1 MKAGSF
7 ESINMKR
14 ILFFF
19 LLCIIPFAG
28 QSAEQ
33 APPKEYRPPVLSTTA
48 IIEVYDKEDN
58 LEGIVLI
65 ERGKEPF
72 GKALP
77 GGKVEYGE
85 SVEHAVRREMK
96 EETHLDLHELRQ
108 FHVYSEPSRDPRWHT
123 VEVTHLA
130 KAYKKPKAG
139 DDAAK
144 AFVVPLE
151 LIPWDELTFDHA
163 KILKDYLSY
172 REGNTGIIMIK
183 P

>member
-1 MKAGSF
+1 M
-7 ESINMKR
+7 R
-14 ILFFF
+14 Y
-19 LLCIIPFAG
+19 LLLLLTLLSLPLLGKENF
-28 QSAEQ
+28 
-33 APPKEYRPPVLSTTA
+33 PKEYRPPVLSTTA
-48 IIEVYDKEDN
+48 IIEIYNKEGN

-85 SVEHAVRREMK
+85 SVEHAIRREMK
-96 EETHLDLHELRQ
+96 EETDLDLYELRQ
-108 FHVYSEPSRDPRWHT
+108 FHVYSEPNRDPRWHT

-130 KAYKKPKAG
+130 KAYQTPKAG
-139 DDAAK
+139 DDAAQ

-151 LIPWDELTFDHA
+151 SIPWKDLTFDHEQ
-163 KILKDYLSY
+163 ILKDYLTY
-172 REGNTGIIMIK
+172 KEGKTEILMVH